1 MSILPIRIIGDPVL
15 HTHTQPVTAF
25 DDELHTLV
33 ADLLDTMDAANGV
46 GLAANQVGVSLRV
59 FVYDCPDTES
69 SDGAGASDG
78 SGASTTRHRGVV
90 VNPELTTSDVPETMP
105 DPDEAEEG
113 CLSLPGE
120 AFPTGR
126 ADWARVTGTDE
137 DGKPVDIAGHDFF
150 ARCMQH
156 EVGHLDGATY
166 LERLVGRHAR
176 AARKAVKRNGWGVP
190 GLSWTPG
197 DGPDPFG
204 H

>member
-1 MSILPIRIIGDPVL
+1 M
-15 HTHTQPVTAF
+15 
-25 DDELHTLV
+25 
-33 ADLLDTMDAANGV
+33 
-46 GLAANQVGVSLRV
+46 SLRV

-69 SDGAGASDG
+69 SDGAGTSDG
-78 SGASTTRHRGVV
+78 TGASTTRHRGVV

-150 ARCMQH
+150 ARCLQH